1 MKTRSPVVNRI
12 GETGGWRR
20 NELKSESLASRYKA
34 QEPIV
39 LIHKEKFKRTDC
51 LPKIVQP
58 YDVWSF
64 RKGASRIC
72 WGNEFLLLFIIP
84 RIRNVLKLINKLIYK
99 K

>member
-72 WGNEFLLLFIIP
+72 WGNEFYYYLLF
-84 RIRNVLKLINKLIYK
+84 KNKKCTKIK